1 MTAPEP
7 EGRSPRRLISSSGA
21 DLGTLSTEIVRPELQ
36 DLDLMST
43 EALVVCMAQ
52 EFQRAGEAVAKA
64 APEIIAVVDRAAEC
78 LGTGG
83 RLVYVGAGSAGRI
96 AVLDAAEL
104 GPTFSL
110 PDGVVEA
117 VIAGGDTALRH
128 AVEGAEDDQ
137 GAGAQAVDALGVAAG
152 DVVIG
157 VSASG
162 RTPFVLGALEHARRC
177 GAATVAIC
185 CNAGSP
191 MSKVAEYAVETV
203 VGGEVIAGSSRLNA
217 GTAQKMVLN
226 TISTAVMVKLGKT
239 YGNLMVDLR
248 PTNSKLRDRAVR
260 IVQEVAGTGPEA
272 ARQALEAS
280 SWDTKLACLAAWSG
294 RDAAVV
300 GPVLARAGGHL
311 RQAMRQLKGAT
322 GTN

>member
-1 MTAPEP
+1 MTAPEM
-7 EGRSPRRLISSSGA
+7 GG
-21 DLGTLSTEIVRPELQ
+21 LSTEIVRAELR

-43 EALVVCMAQ
+43 EALVQCMTK
-52 EFQRAGEAVAKA
+52 EVQRAGEAVARA
-64 APEIIAVVDRAAEC
+64 APSISVVVEQVAQC
-78 LGTGG
+78 LANGG
-83 RLVYVGAGSAGRI
+83 RAVYVGAGSAGRI

-110 PDGVVEA
+110 PGGVVEA

-128 AVEGAEDDQ
+128 AVEGAEDDR
-137 GAGAQAVDALGVAAG
+137 GAGAQAMEALGVGAT

-162 RTPFVLGALEHARRC
+162 RTPYVIGALEYARRC
-177 GAATVAIC
+177 GAGAIAVS

-191 MSKVAEYAVETV
+191 MSKVAGQSVETV

-226 TISTAVMVKLGKT
+226 IISTAVMVKLGKT

-260 IVQEVAGTGPEA
+260 IVQEVAGTGPQV
-272 ARQALEAS
+272 AREALEAS
-280 SWDTKLACLAAWSG
+280 AWDTKLACLVARSG
-294 RDAAVV
+294 REPTVV
-300 GPVLARAGGHL
+300 RPILERAHGHL
-311 RQAMRQLKGAT
+311 RQAMRELEEA
-322 GTN
+322 